1 MMCLG
6 FELAG
11 YRTREAGR
19 RRRNHGAMEA
29 TQNRSSLF
37 SLSRLSRSLV
47 KTVNVGLSVTQ
58 IEDASA
64 EEIIEQGGSVSP
76 ILTIEPRR
84 RKFHRAITLTLPLP
98 GSKKT
103 FSTSP
108 QTGHGKTM
116 NQCDQNGLFL
126 KGLGQKFSC

>member
-1 MMCLG
+1 MVCLG
-6 FELAG
+6 FEPAA
-11 YRTREAGR
+11 YRLREAGR
-19 RRRNHGAMEA
+19 RRRNHRAMEA

-98 GSKKT
+98 GSKK
-103 FSTSP
+103 
-108 QTGHGKTM
+108 
-116 NQCDQNGLFL
+116 LFQSHH
-126 KGLGQKFSC
+126 KQDTARQ